1 MRELR
6 FKPKRFRYV
15 HEKYE
20 NGTLYRM
27 TEQFY
32 PGSNFV
38 WVKGLG
44 LDYWSCIKFKNH
56 DEFLKWK
63 QQEDLVF
70 NFAVD
75 SVVKKYTVQD
85 WIEFYSNL

>member
-38 WVKGLG
+38 WV
-44 LDYWSCIKFKNH
+44 
-56 DEFLKWK
+56 LKMK
-63 QQEDLVF
+63 
-70 NFAVD
+70 
-75 SVVKKYTVQD
+75 
-85 WIEFYSNL
+85 I